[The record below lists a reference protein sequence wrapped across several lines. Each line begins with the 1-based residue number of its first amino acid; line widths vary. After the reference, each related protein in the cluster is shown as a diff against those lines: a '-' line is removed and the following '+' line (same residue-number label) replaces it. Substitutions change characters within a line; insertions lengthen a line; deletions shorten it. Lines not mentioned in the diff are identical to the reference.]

1 MGNGQRLAA
10 DELQVKINR
19 KSGTCFFPKK
29 KKKKDQME
37 PRAQEGAGSEQLG
50 FQITRL

>member
-19 KSGTCFFPKK
+19 NLFFFSKK
-29 KKKKDQME
+29 REKKGQLE
-37 PRAQEGAGSEQLG
+37 PIAQAGAGSEQLG